1 MTSRRELY
9 AMGEPFGDSATRAK
23 PGGRIYGG
31 GGGGGGTTTSST
43 QATIPNELKGAATA
57 LSNVATQVGNTPYQ
71 AYTGQGVADL
81 NQMQQAAMGL
91 TANRA
96 LNGSQTI
103 NNAET
108 ALNQFIQGGNT
119 NPYLD
124 KMVQKAQDSVVSNF
138 NTGAINSGS
147 FGNSGLQETLTKGLG
162 DVATNMYGNAYNTD
176 QANRMQAISQAQ
188 TFGNQAYQDASQLF
202 NMGQQAQNNTQ
213 DKLDF
218 NYQQYLNQQDYP
230 LKQMQALTGV
240 LGQNMGSTTTSTQS
254 GGGK

>member
-9 AMGEPFGDSATRAK
+9 SMGEPFGDSATQVK
-23 PGGRIYGG
+23 PFGRIYGG
-31 GGGGGGTTTSST
+31 GGGGGGTSTSNS
-43 QATIPNELKGAATA
+43 QATIPNELKPAATA

-81 NQMQQAAMGL
+81 NPMQMMSMGM

-103 NNAET
+103 NNAEG

-124 KMVQKAQDSVVSNF
+124 GMVQKAQDSVKSNF
-138 NTGAINSGS
+138 NTSAINSGS
-147 FGNSGLQETLTKGLG
+147 FGNSGLQQQYAQGLTN
-162 DVATNMYGNAYNTD
+162 VATQMYGNAYNTD
-176 QANRMQAISQAQ
+176 QANRMTAIGQAQ
-188 TFGNQAYQDASQLF
+188 TFGNQAYNDASQLY
-202 NMGQQAQNNTQ
+202 NMASQAQNNEQ
-213 DKLDF
+213 DKADF
-218 NYQQYLNQQDYP
+218 AYQQYLNQQDYP

-240 LGQNMGSTTTSTQS
+240 LGQNMGSTTTTTQS